1 MALHLFQDRLYGVAC
16 ENFTQIHDS
25 ENEDPLDLC
34 CVSKEMLQKSLADVV
49 GFSAAISSCEK
60 GFQWQTALDLFQS
73 LNDAPRCRDG
83 TRPRIPVQQKRGPVG
98 ELNHDESSVN
108 NEQTDDTGLIM

>member
-1 MALHLFQDRLYGVAC
+1 ML
-16 ENFTQIHDS
+16 
-25 ENEDPLDLC
+25 
-34 CVSKEMLQKSLADVV
+34 KESLADVV

-73 LNDAPRCRDG
+73 LNERMELGHDHPCKK
-83 TRPRIPVQQKRGPVG
+83 VGPVG
-98 ELNHDESSVN
+98 DLNHCEQ